1 MDLQLVQIYVFT
13 DQKWGEKML
22 KFLRFS
28 TLRGKLVFYFLIV
41 ALVPLISMGAFNYT
55 KSKAALKK
63 QILSGLEDVAYGA
76 VDRIGQAM
84 HTSYVDIKQ
93 WAELAIIRGGL
104 KFASYERVNELFRN
118 LTRNNEFYRAVVLF
132 DKEGNLTATSDPT
145 FIAKSEDEQ
154 RKEFSREYLER
165 GPGEGPVHVRDFR
178 YSALLE
184 DYTVSFSSLT

>member
-1 MDLQLVQIYVFT
+1 
-13 DQKWGEKML
+13 ML

-28 TLRGKLVFYFLIV
+28 KSRNTLVFCFLIV
-41 ALVPLISMGAFNYT
+41 ALGPLISMGAFNYS

-84 HTSYVDIKQ
+84 HTSYVDVQQ
-93 WAELAIIRGGL
+93 WAEVAIIRGGL

-132 DKEGNLTATSDPT
+132 NKEGKLMATSDPALM
-145 FIAKSEDEQ
+145 AKSEDEQ

>member
-1 MDLQLVQIYVFT
+1 
-13 DQKWGEKML
+13 ML
-22 KFLRFS
+22 TFLRFS

-84 HTSYVDIKQ
+84 HTSYVDIQQ
-93 WAELAIIRGGL
+93 WAEVAIIRGGL
-104 KFASYERVNELFRN
+104 KFASYERINQLFGD

-132 DKEGNLTATSDPT
+132 DKEGNLVATSEQATVELTSPT
-145 FIAKSEDEQ
+145 TITRSGRALRTSLSNL
-154 RKEFSREYLER
+154 RMIL
-165 GPGEGPVHVRDFR
+165 PVC
-178 YSALLE
+178 
-184 DYTVSFSSLT
+184 